1 MSQYVENKST
11 TLGEHFNSGVTYTD
25 AMERAKEYGNAGE
38 LLSSMLSEYIFSDET
53 IDASI
58 FCLLCQIG
66 GAAANA
72 SLDAGLY
79 ELVYECMES
88 RLLPRL
94 DRPQLN
100 QEDAERWPVLGN
112 KTDERLFNAFTF
124 ELDPK
129 DYNWEYKNT
138 GDFGTTQFSTVEQ
151 DHYDCPEQD

>member
-1 MSQYVENKST
+1 MSQTVET
-11 TLGEHFNSGVTYTD
+11 ETATLSEHFNSGVTYTD

-88 RLLPRL
+88 GLLPRL
-94 DRPQLN
+94 DRPRLN
-100 QEDAERWPVLGN
+100 QKQVESWTVLGN
-112 KTDERLFNAFTF
+112 KTDDELFNAFTF
-124 ELDPK
+124 ELEPN
-129 DYNWEYKNT
+129 DYRRWAALE
-138 GDFGTTQFSTVEQ
+138 GDYGIHRFSEVEQ
-151 DHYDCPEQD
+151 EQYDWSEQD